1 MVKMAGKCKCNK
13 APHYGVDGKPTHCSG
28 CKTEGMVRIDGMC
41 KGCKKVMAMYGL
53 TSKRTH
59 CINCKTEAM
68 SRCSGMCTRCNTTR
82 STKKFKDLCTT
93 CFCVVYPDEK
103 FSRRV
108 KSKEL
113 RVVAELRST
122 ILKEFPDIVSTFDK
136 RIAGGCSARR
146 PDIYSQ
152 CGAYDVCTEIDEN
165 QHSGYTT
172 TCEESRI
179 NNIFSDAGV
188 PVWFVR
194 FNPDAYTDS
203 KGVKHKPMFKFND
216 KGDISLN
223 VAESVVRFK
232 VLQET
237 LKKVFTTPPKEDC
250 LIDTIQ
256 LFYNGYELS

>member
-1 MVKMAGKCKCNK
+1 MVKCPCGKS
-13 APHYGVDGKPTHCSG
+13 PHYGIDGKATHCSG
-28 CKTEGMVRIDGMC
+28 CKTSEMSRTSDMCQLCKKVRAHYGSNGKDTHCRGCATPDMVRITDMC
-41 KGCKKVMAMYGL
+41 V
-53 TSKRTH
+53 R
-59 CINCKTEAM
+59 CKTTH
-68 SRCSGMCTRCNTTR
+68 G
-82 STKKFKDLCTT
+82 TKKFKHHCVT

-122 ILKEFPDIVSTFDK
+122 IFKEFPDIISKFDK
-136 RIAGGCSARR
+136 RIEGGCSSRR

-165 QHSGYTT
+165 QHVGYTT

-188 PVWFVR
+188 PLWMVR
-194 FNPDAYTDS
+194 FNPDSYTDS

-223 VAESVVRFK
+223 VAESTVRFK
-232 VLQET
+232 VLQDT
-237 LKKVFTTPPKEDC
+237 LRKVFTTAPKEDC
-250 LIDTIQ
+250 LVETIQ

>member
-28 CKTEGMVRIDGMC
+28 CKTEGMVRTSDMC
-41 KGCKKVMAMYGL
+41 KVCKKVRASYGI
-53 TSKRTH
+53 SGKDTH
-59 CINCKTEAM
+59 CVGCKTVDM
-68 SRCSGMCTRCNTTR
+68 VYNSKMCVRCKTIRYV
-82 STKKFKDLCTT
+82 KKLKCHCTT

-122 ILKEFPDIVSTFDK
+122 IFKEFPDIVSTFDK
-136 RIAGGCSARR
+136 RIVGGCSARR
-146 PDIYSQ
+146 PDVYSQ

-179 NNIFSDAGV
+179 NNIFNDAGV

-194 FNPDAYTDS
+194 FNSMIKAIF
-203 KGVKHKPMFKFND
+203 H
-216 KGDISLN
+216 
-223 VAESVVRFK
+223 
-232 VLQET
+232 
-237 LKKVFTTPPKEDC
+237 
-250 LIDTIQ
+250 
-256 LFYNGYELS
+256 